1 MENKKEITL
10 DSLALMIANRFDEMD
25 EKMEKGFKEVKTDIE
40 ILKTDVAVLK
50 TDVAVLKTDVA
61 GLKVTVDNIEA
72 NLNKKVD
79 KVDHNALEYR
89 VERLEK
95 KFA

>member
-10 DSLALMIANRFDEMD
+10 DSLVLMIANRFDEMD

-50 TDVAVLKTDVA
+50 TDVA

-79 KVDHNALEYR
+79 KVDHNTLEYR